1 MDSGNPSDN
10 EERKTARG
18 YGTKRGPSFGTVVLG
33 LALIGGLF
41 WLTFYIYT
49 AEKVARGTGQILDL
63 GNKTVDAIA
72 KTVVGISENMRPQAI
87 AMTFAQWRQLETK
100 GNLGNILEVATA
112 TSTETF
118 TRVSELRI
126 ASLVSLGTTVSE
138 ISVPATYRYHID
150 LNGSWQIKGQEDGTL
165 VVVAPPLLP
174 SLPVAFDTSGLKKK
188 TQSGWGRWNAEENL
202 TQLEAS
208 LSPQLAIRAADKRTL
223 QEVSDPAR
231 RSVAEFVKRWLIS
244 QDHWKD
250 GRYRE
255 LHVLFPNELPPGGLE
270 ALSLKD
276 RVPTIKLG
284 AEPTVLKPAT

>member
-126 ASLVSLGTTVSE
+126 ASLVSLGTTGSE

-208 LSPQLAIRAADKRTL
+208 LSPQLAVRAADKRTL

-255 LHVLFPNELPPGGLE
+255 LQVLFPNELPPGGLE

>member
-10 EERKTARG
+10 EERTTARG
-18 YGTKRGPSFGTVVLG
+18 HGIKRGPSFGTVVLG

-72 KTVVGISENMRPQAI
+72 KTVVGISENMRPREI

-100 GNLGNILEVATA
+100 GNQGNILEVATA
-112 TSTETF
+112 TATETF

-208 LSPQLAIRAADKRTL
+208 LSPQLAVRAADKRTL
-223 QEVSDPAR
+223 HEVSDPAR

-270 ALSLKD
+270 ALSLRD

-284 AEPTVLKPAT
+284 AEPAVLKPAT

>member
-208 LSPQLAIRAADKRTL
+208 LSPQLAVRAADKRTL